1 MSAAINLLML
11 PIDENEVNSAEDK
24 HGTEVFRR
32 IAAGRGNEIP
42 PVSLNISLSISGDRI
57 KNVILIAFT
66 YFEREILGCA
76 EEKEDSRQMFAAERR
91 RK

>member
-11 PIDENEVNSAEDK
+11 SIDENEVNRTEDK
-24 HGTEVFRR
+24 RGTEVFRR

-57 KNVILIAFT
+57 KNAILIAFA
-66 YFEREILGCA
+66 YFERGILGCA
-76 EEKEDSRQMFAAERR
+76 EEKDSRQMFAAERR